1 MSNSKNEINEENS
14 LLKEIFH
21 KLSKENNFLPII
33 KTFDNIRKIIPFL
46 IDFNTNKEE
55 DIKHNINLLSIL
67 KDFFNLNNNLIP
79 LFMKISNLSNDM
91 TFYECLINLYLNVNV
106 NESQKQILE
115 ELIKII
121 NINYSLSKNLFE
133 FIYQK
138 LSKYFKNN
146 AKEKLTDKLF
156 SRYLNLLSYLYTD
169 SSIYKKKKKQIK
181 NYIYFN
187 GINSGLSFLLN
198 KSSCNLNTDFPTLEK
213 GCTFVFWIN
222 LDKKLIEEY
231 FKILPDKTF
240 ISFIKINVGGQVIS
254 LKLINP
260 DNIVISTQDNLT
272 NKIEITNLFNYNE
285 WNNIIFIIEP
295 SKGQKLTTKIYIN
308 NNLINGTL
316 TLKGDLN
323 PKEKINNINLF
334 ENLLG
339 KITSVLYFSFSID
352 NNLINYFSSIQGFY
366 KNKILLQLLSSFDK
380 EYPNINSINSK
391 NNENNENIYIE
402 KLNQKIKIKLVE
414 QNINNLICCFCPLT
428 YQKNRNL
435 IDDVFGN
442 FIGELNNI
450 DGVINYI
457 NKNKNIRDLGGINNL
472 LPIIELMLSSLK
484 NNNPYNLIDNNIL
497 TERTFQEF
505 LLIVQRILIDHE
517 QNFLNEKKSHFFSCL
532 SLFMEKIPSKFYS
545 LNVLQ
550 SIIGLINLPLT
561 GKNEE
566 IKSLDNKKETIDNSN
581 IKSNNFINL
590 ILLNERIIT
599 KFTPKA
605 QIELWEGVY
614 DIFKKDL
621 TKLQETLST
630 PKICLLLRFYDE
642 KRYEQFCCYKHA
654 CLFNNG
660 NISEN
665 KSNIMYP
672 DMNIKVG
679 ILFQIIQLYIDKIT
693 ERNQVEDIFKLLSLD
708 LSPCLQKKI
717 INLYIS
723 HFKSKKVPEKVK
735 EQTLIKLLKNK
746 YFELSEYVLKV
757 SLLDVRIEIFKLFN
771 LFITKYKQKLIDYL
785 DKHSVDMTQIF
796 CFIGYNLLPNKL
808 IVEIDL
814 GKKLGISNDKSG
826 SLMSMNELKKTTTI
840 NEALLNQNKKYVK
853 LIDFFDKKEYDN
865 YLNLFWS
872 LLNSSIKYD
881 QSLSLFDNNLESKD
895 KKMLINPFVFI
906 FSIDFASKV
915 SAFYI
920 NEFLKELISLLKDEE
935 IANKN
940 IFHNDKI
947 FFPWLIDTIFYFH
960 NTENYDSINNKEVIN
975 SIQKMSIDILCDLF
989 SKNKEQKE
997 ISRRLKYIL
1006 DYSYYY
1012 KNNNPDT
1019 NKLKENLRITRFI
1032 LLKSFECLNDFI
1044 DTKSKICFEFMI
1056 LYNNSKNI
1064 FPDAGFQFKEINPF
1078 TEKDFLEMDKLE
1090 DNNIF
1095 NSWETVDRLFDVNK
1109 IMNSENDIVEDNLN
1123 IGSINDEEEKES
1135 NTFVVVETNVEK
1147 NKEANDLNIIPEYI
1161 YDGIN
1166 QINNI
1171 LFEENTQKND
1181 LESIWTDYKLFYYI
1195 NDYYRKNVWG
1205 LECLCKKAKKNYDK
1219 NNFETISKELYKF
1232 FGEVKENKNS
1242 LIKEILKHINFQDK
1256 AKKKL
1261 NVFYLNLILLTISID
1276 ICQTKEEK
1284 EDLYSQYEEFLF
1296 FFVLSTINLIP
1307 NNPMDNKNKKNNKF
1321 LNFFQAMFYNIIGYG
1336 FLYLKEKDK
1345 QKYNEIKSR
1354 IISPF
1359 FAQGGKKIFTNI
1371 TKNVIGKLFINRDSS
1386 KDDSNLDEEKAKQ
1399 INRHS
1404 RATTMFSRNTFF
1416 FNRKKAVSQ
1425 NIIENDGNEKD
1436 NIIFR
1441 GDSNAI
1447 INEIIEG
1454 TVSFYKN
1461 EKIVSPQ
1468 SHILEFYKKEINEES
1483 NFIGMGYEELNL
1495 KVIEEEKRIYKTL
1508 KEIIPFLENEVKKYW
1523 NNSCLDQ
1530 LKRRRDYKKTKKKL
1544 FSWNGFWSDRK
1555 LFFEHPEYLKL
1566 TIKNHFT
1573 KEMTKVVLSP
1583 ILDIDY
1589 YLPKF
1594 KHFNKDNLFNKDN
1607 YKYVISLNVEEILKI
1622 EEDENK
1628 VNKLDSSNINIENN
1642 ESKEKIE
1649 KIEKNDKNEE
1659 NKDNQNE
1666 IVDLNTNLNINE
1678 INKKEESKEIE
1689 NKEKEKKVIKE
1700 EDKNKEIK
1708 NDVKDNKN
1716 NEKEEEKNKA
1726 NKKDNKNP
1734 ANPNF
1739 KINNFGDKIKFF
1751 NERFSQRNLQNK
1763 NMFKPSTINNNN
1775 NSIKD
1780 KLNDQNNI
1788 NSNKLNNVNKEENKI
1803 KSNDEK
1809 KINKKED
1816 VNNNNNKIN
1825 LNNTNNKKENGPK
1838 NNNNIK
1844 NCLTKDF
1851 NYLESLYKFTFKG
1864 IWDQYTKFYKGK
1876 MTLGNIILGNKD
1888 TFDILIHSKLMSSS
1902 AENIKNEN
1910 LYICCIVKPTH
1921 HVKGYMS
1928 TEKTSIKFTHCDE
1941 DEESQRLLE
1950 DDPSYDKEM
1959 RCCFGSTFKSHL
1971 KDNEKVC
1978 IEIKY
1983 SDMRY
1988 ILFRNYFYQDT
1999 ACEIYT
2005 FLNKSYFLN
2014 FKNKKELQKFTDDL
2028 LNHET
2033 FRLIE
2038 GEDFKG
2044 RKILGYEKTADI
2056 KAKPFKVRKLMEDWQ
2071 ANSISTLEYIMWLNI
2086 FSGRSFNDLTQ
2097 YPVLPWLITNYNNE
2111 ELKKEDFRDLSIPIG
2126 MLEVNEKA
2134 MKRKEIFDEFY
2145 ETLKTDFKEANP
2157 DFNYSEYL
2165 KKPDEYLEDY
2175 KSKKKK
2181 KKKDN
2186 KDDPSLNDEEV
2197 ANIEYNQ
2204 IPFFYGTHYSCPT
2217 FISHYLMRLFPFAL
2231 VSIEIQG
2238 NKFDDP
2244 DRIFISLTRT
2254 FETASTLKEDVRELI
2269 PEFYTLPDMFLNKNN
2284 LNLTQDKLDA
2294 YGQKVVV
2301 HDVELPPWCN
2311 NISYNFVSEMR
2322 KNLEKNELK
2331 INKWIDLI
2339 FGSLQRGEKAEENH
2353 NIFMAQSYENMVK
2366 IDTVVDY
2373 DSRNA
2378 LMRLAEVGITPKQ
2391 LFKNDTKPKSDKFVA
2406 KGYLFQTQKLFKF
2419 PVVCQRQEE
2428 ITKKLYTNKSINKEY
2443 KQEIYSKIIKIK
2455 SIGPNELLL
2464 LNNLNYLTRLKFK
2477 GPPEKLSIEEK
2488 IVHQALNISS
2498 KYSPSYS
2505 ISEQKQPIIFY
2516 NNNKY
2521 MIKGGFWD
2529 GRLEINSIILDS
2541 KEKEKHFSNCVY
2553 INEGPIVVMEMTK
2566 DEKILLCG
2574 TKTGFLICFSV
2585 NGHSLSIKNKIYIHN
2600 DEITSININDNL
2612 NMFATSSLD
2621 GYINLHILPSF
2632 DLIRSIK
2639 ISICNLKF
2647 NNYGEEFYYANNVFL
2662 SSCPLPCVTAFIST
2676 KKIFRTLTINGEF
2689 IEDRE
2694 EDSNFINCPILFNDL
2709 NFQDYIIY
2717 GTDDGMVKV
2726 RSFPNLDLINSIQP
2740 YGCNEIVSLDISQDK
2755 KYCYLWNKDNKIFV
2769 IKDLYTNTEEE
2780 QKKKLEKNEK
2790 DKEID
2795 NEKENEKVIEKEK
2808 GQ

>member
-1 MSNSKNEINEENS
+1 MSNSNNEINEVNS
-14 LLKEIFH
+14 LLKEIFY
-21 KLSKENNFLPII
+21 KSPKENKFLPII
-33 KTFDNIRKIIPFL
+33 KASDNIRKTIPFL
-46 IDFNTNKEE
+46 IDFNTEKEK
-55 DIKHNINLLSIL
+55 DIKQNINLVSIL
-67 KDFFNLNNNLIP
+67 KEFFNLNNNLIP
-79 LFMKISNLSNDM
+79 LFMKIKNLSNDM
-91 TFYECLINLYLNVNV
+91 TFYECLIKLYLNVHV
-106 NESQKQILE
+106 NESQKQIIE
-115 ELIKII
+115 ELIKTI
-121 NINYSLSKNLFE
+121 NINYTISKKIFD
-133 FIYQK
+133 FIYQL

-169 SSIYKKKKKQIK
+169 TSVYRNNKKKIK
-181 NYIYFN
+181 NYMYFN
-187 GINSGLSFLLN
+187 GINSGLSFILN
-198 KSSCNLNTDFPTLEK
+198 KSSCNPNTDFPTLEK

-222 LDKKLIEEY
+222 LDKKLTDEY
-231 FKILPDKTF
+231 FKILPEKTF
-240 ISFIKINVGGQVIS
+240 ISFIRINIGGQVIS

-260 DNIVISTQDNLT
+260 DNIVISTQDNIT
-272 NKIEITNLFNYNE
+272 NKTEITNIFNYNE
-285 WNNIIFIIEP
+285 WNNMIFIIEP

-308 NNLINGTL
+308 NNLINGSL
-316 TLKGDLN
+316 TLKENLN

-339 KITSVLYFSFSID
+339 KITSVLYFSFTID
-352 NNLINYFSSIQGFY
+352 KSLINHFSSIQGFY
-366 KNKILLQLLSSFDK
+366 KNKILLQLLNSFDR
-380 EYPNINSINSK
+380 EYPNINKINNK
-391 NNENNENIYIE
+391 NNENYFIE
-402 KLNQKIKIKLVE
+402 QLNQKIKIKFVE
-414 QNINNLICCFCPLT
+414 QNINNLMCCFCPLT
-428 YQKNRNL
+428 YEINRNI
-435 IDDVFGN
+435 IDDIFGN
-442 FIGELNNI
+442 FIGELNNT
-450 DGVINYI
+450 DGVINYFNR
-457 NKNKNIRDLGGINNL
+457 NKRIRDLGGINNL

-484 NNNPYNLIDNNIL
+484 YNNPYNLIDKSIL

-517 QNFLNEKKSHFFSCL
+517 LNFLNERKSHFFSCL

-545 LNVLQ
+545 LSVLQ
-550 SIIGLINLPLT
+550 SIIGLLNLPLIN
-561 GKNEE
+561 KNDE
-566 IKSLDNKKETIDNSN
+566 IKNLESKKEKTDNSN
-581 IKSNNFINL
+581 SKSNNFINL

-672 DMNIKVG
+672 EMNIKVG
-679 ILFQIIQLYIDKIT
+679 ILFKIIQLYIDKIT
-693 ERNQVEDIFKLLSLD
+693 EGNQVEDIFKLLSLD

-723 HFKSKKVPEKVK
+723 HFNSKKVSEKIK

-796 CFIGYNLLPNKL
+796 CFLGYNLLPNKL

-814 GKKLGISNDKSG
+814 GKKLGISNDKKG
-826 SLMSMNELKKTTTI
+826 NLMTVNDLKKTSTI

-853 LIDFFDKKEYDN
+853 LIDFFDKKEYED

-881 QSLSLFDNNLESKD
+881 QTLYDTQIESKD

-960 NTENYDSINNKEVIN
+960 NTENYDSIYNKEVIN
-975 SIQKMSIDILCDLF
+975 SIQTMSIDILCDLF

-1012 KNNNPDT
+1012 KNNNIDT
-1019 NKLKENLRITRFI
+1019 KKLKENMRITRFI
-1032 LLKSFECLNDFI
+1032 LLKSFECLKDFI
-1044 DTKSKICFEFMI
+1044 DIKSKICFEFMI

-1064 FPDAGFQFKEINPF
+1064 FSEEGFQFKEINPF

-1090 DNNIF
+1090 ENNIF
-1095 NSWETVDRLFDVNK
+1095 NSWETVDRLVEINK
-1109 IMNSENDIVEDNLN
+1109 IMNNEDDIVEENLN
-1123 IGSINDEEEKES
+1123 SESGSINDDEERDS
-1135 NTFVVVETNVEK
+1135 NTFVVVNTTIEK
-1147 NKEANDLNIIPEYI
+1147 NKATNDLNIIPDYI
-1161 YDGIN
+1161 FDGIN
-1166 QINNI
+1166 HKNNI
-1171 LFEENTQKND
+1171 LFEENIQKND

-1205 LECLCKKAKKNYDK
+1205 LEFLCKKAKKNYDK
-1219 NNFETISKELYKF
+1219 NNFSTISKELYKVY
-1232 FGEVKENKNS
+1232 GEVKENKNS
-1242 LIKEILKHINFQDK
+1242 LIKDILKHINFENK
-1256 AKKKL
+1256 SKKKL
-1261 NVFYLNLILLTISID
+1261 NVFYLNLILLTISIE

-1284 EDLYSQYEEFLF
+1284 DDLISQYEEFLF
-1296 FFVLSTINLIP
+1296 FFVLSTINLIA

-1321 LNFFQAMFYNIIGYG
+1321 LIFFQSMFYNIIGYG
-1336 FLYLKEKDK
+1336 FLYLKKKNK
-1345 QKYNEIKSR
+1345 QKYNEIKNR

-1359 FAQGGKKIFTNI
+1359 FAKDGKKIITNI
-1371 TKNVIGKLFINRDSS
+1371 VKNVIGRLFIIKDSS
-1386 KDDSNLDEEKAKQ
+1386 KDDFNIDDEKAKQ
-1399 INRHS
+1399 VNRHS

-1416 FNRKKAVSQ
+1416 FNKKKAVSH
-1425 NIIENDGNEKD
+1425 NIIENDNNEND

-1441 GDSNAI
+1441 GDANAI
-1447 INEIIEG
+1447 VNEIIEG
-1454 TVSFYKN
+1454 TVNFYKN
-1461 EKIVSPQ
+1461 EKIVSPR
-1468 SHILEFYKKEINEES
+1468 SHILEFYNKEINEES
-1483 NFIGMGYEELNL
+1483 NFIGMGYKELNL

-1622 EEDENK
+1622 DEDEKK
-1628 VNKLDSSNINIENN
+1628 VNKLDSAKLNN
-1642 ESKEKIE
+1642 EKIE
-1649 KIEKNDKNEE
+1649 KIEKIDKIEEIGKNEE
-1659 NKDNQNE
+1659 INENQKE
-1666 IVDLNTNLNINE
+1666 IVDLDTNLKIND
-1678 INKKEESKEIE
+1678 INKREEKKEIE
-1689 NKEKEKKVIKE
+1689 NKEKEDKAIKKEEEQIKE
-1700 EDKNKEIK
+1700 KK
-1708 NDVKDNKN
+1708 NDVKDNKIN
-1716 NEKEEEKNKA
+1716 GKEEEMNKA
-1726 NKKDNKNP
+1726 TKKDNKKL
-1734 ANPNF
+1734 ANQNF
-1739 KINNFGDKIKFF
+1739 KSSLGDKIKLF
-1751 NERFSQRNLQNK
+1751 NERFSLRNSQNK
-1763 NMFKPSTINNNN
+1763 NMPRTNTINNNN
-1775 NSIKD
+1775 IPNAE
-1780 KLNDQNNI
+1780 KLNGQNNI
-1788 NSNKLNNVNKEENKI
+1788 NSNKLNNVNKDTNIIKSNEEKNIIKKEDTNKDNKI
-1803 KSNDEK
+1803 K
-1809 KINKKED
+1809 
-1816 VNNNNNKIN
+1816 
-1825 LNNTNNKKENGPK
+1825 LNNNKKENAIK
-1838 NNNNIK
+1838 NVNNIK

-1876 MTLGNIILGNKD
+1876 MTLDNIILGNKD
-1888 TFDILIHSKLMSSS
+1888 TFDILIQSKLMSSS

-1988 ILFRNYFYQDT
+1988 VLFRNYFYQDT

-2033 FRLIE
+2033 FRIIE

-2044 RKILGYEKTADI
+2044 KKILGYEKTTDP
-2056 KAKPFKVRKLMEDWQ
+2056 KAKPFRVRKLMEDWQ
-2071 ANSISTLEYIMWLNI
+2071 ANNISTLEYIMWLNI
-2086 FSGRSFNDLTQ
+2086 FAGRSFNDLTQ

-2111 ELKKEDFRDLSIPIG
+2111 ELKKEDFRDLSIPVG
-2126 MLEVNEKA
+2126 MLEVSEKA
-2134 MKRKEIFDEFY
+2134 MKRKEVFDEFY

-2157 DFNYSEYL
+2157 DFNYTEYL
-2165 KKPDEYLEDY
+2165 KKADEYLEDY
-2175 KSKKKK
+2175 KSKKNK

-2186 KDDPSLNDEEV
+2186 NEDPSLNNEEEV
-2197 ANIEYNQ
+2197 NIEYNQ

-2294 YGQKVVV
+2294 FGQKVAV

-2311 NISYNFVSEMR
+2311 NISYNFIAEMR
-2322 KNLEKNELK
+2322 RNLEKNELK

-2366 IDTVVDY
+2366 IDSVTDY

-2378 LMRLAEVGITPKQ
+2378 LMRLAEVGVTPKQ
-2391 LFKNDTKPKSDKFVA
+2391 LFKNDTKPKNDKIMA
-2406 KGYLFQTQKLFKF
+2406 KGYLFQTQKLSKF

-2428 ITKKLYTNKSINKEY
+2428 IIKKLYTNKSINKEY
-2443 KQEIYSKIIKIK
+2443 KEEIYPKIIKIK

-2488 IVHQALNISS
+2488 IVHQVINISS
-2498 KYSPSYS
+2498 KYSPSYI
-2505 ISEQKQPIIFY
+2505 ISEIKQPVIFY

-2529 GRLEINSIILDS
+2529 GRLEINSIILDP
-2541 KEKEKHFSNCVY
+2541 KDKEKHFSNGIYVK
-2553 INEGPIVVMEMTK
+2553 EGPISVMELTK

-2574 TKTGFLICFSV
+2574 TKIGYLICCSV
-2585 NGHSLSIKNKIYIHN
+2585 NGNLLTIKKQMYNHN

-2621 GYINLHILPSF
+2621 GYINIHILPSF
-2632 DLIRSIK
+2632 DLVRSIK

-2647 NNYGEEFYYANNVFL
+2647 NNYAEEFYYANNVFL
-2662 SSCPLPCVTAFIST
+2662 SSCPLPCVTAFISS

-2694 EDSNFINCPILFNDL
+2694 EESNYINCPILFNDL

-2726 RSFPNLDLINSIQP
+2726 RSFPNLQLINSIQP
-2740 YGCNEIVSLDISQDK
+2740 YGCNEIVSLEISQDK
-2755 KYCYLWNKDNKIFV
+2755 KYCYIWNKENKIFV

-2790 DKEID
+2790 DKETE
-2795 NEKENEKVIEKEK
+2795 NEKENENAIKKEK
-2808 GQ
+2808 DQ